1 MSLWLGRRVETV
13 ECDDAVGAGATAVL
27 LDVRNQDEWDA
38 GHAPNAEFCP
48 LPELET
54 MRFKLPMNRQI
65 ICICRSG
72 VRSEKAAAELINM
85 GFNAVNMTGG
95 MKAWAAAG
103 HPVVTDDGSPG
114 TVI

>member
-1 MSLWLGRRVETV
+1 MWMGRRVETV
-13 ECDDAVGAGATAVL
+13 ESDDAVGAGATAVL

-48 LPELET
+48 LPQLET

>member
-1 MSLWLGRRVETV
+1 MWMGRRVEVV
-13 ECDDAVGAGATAVL
+13 EANDAIGAGAEAVL

-38 GHAPNAEFCP
+38 GHAPNAQFCP
-48 LPELET
+48 LPQLET
-54 MRFKLPMNRQI
+54 LRFQLPMNRQI

-85 GFNAVNMTGG
+85 GFVAVNMTGG
-95 MKAWAAAG
+95 MKEWAAQG
-103 HPVVTDDGSPG
+103 GPVVKDDGSPG